1 MSPLFRKGRR
11 EEGEARVSQVEMVE
25 RTSYGEAK
33 VRIVYSVQPSTDEPF
48 EVIRETKVRMLHL
61 PQAGQIVQVSF
72 DPGDHDRF
80 EVVTPPGEETGEVAA
95 PTVEIPWAESER
107 SSYVRPDGTRGFR

>member
-25 RTSYGEAK
+25 RTSYAEAK

-48 EVIRETKVRMLHL
+48 E
-61 PQAGQIVQVSF
+61 
-72 DPGDHDRF
+72 
-80 EVVTPPGEETGEVAA
+80 
-95 PTVEIPWAESER
+95 R